1 MLIIYRVWFILLTT
15 VNACCWMNCWCSSL
29 RIYCKYIMMLKYI
42 LCLEIY
48 NTMLHDRESLCQRIF
63 KSLYA
68 VFLSVWCVKSINTLK
83 LHVILKDCMKTE
95 IRCKIISCVFTLQAI
110 INWKVYLAIRFLFK
124 YRYCKSTFINNK
136 TASWWLFSQSKLYP
150 HMCYYYTHTTK
161 AVSQQEI
168 FATMVLG
175 NLANISFKLHK

>member
-1 MLIIYRVWFILLTT
+1 MTISVHFVVKSFISLVFLHSYSILPFPWFYSGTPPYRISSSFSWFLDTKNNKYLMQLSTSLYSNKFTYMSLLVWFILLTT

-83 LHVILKDCMKTE
+83 LHVILKD
-95 IRCKIISCVFTLQAI
+95 
-110 INWKVYLAIRFLFK
+110 WKQKLGVKSFLVCLPFK
-124 YRYCKSTFINNK
+124 
-136 TASWWLFSQSKLYP
+136 Q
-150 HMCYYYTHTTK
+150 
-161 AVSQQEI
+161 
-168 FATMVLG
+168 
-175 NLANISFKLHK
+175 

>member
-1 MLIIYRVWFILLTT
+1 MLIIYRVWFMLLTT

-48 NTMLHDRESLCQRIF
+48 NTCYMTGSHCVNEFSNLSMQF
-63 KSLYA
+63 SW
-68 VFLSVWCVKSINTLK
+68 VFDVWKALTHWN
-83 LHVILKDCMKTE
+83 CMWYWKTE
-95 IRCKIISCVFTLQAI
+95 NRNYRCKIISCVFTLQAI

-150 HMCYYYTHTTK
+150 HTCYYYTHTTK